1 MTPLHRLTPA
11 RFAAVRPMT
20 VRWADVDMYG
30 HLNNAAYYQ
39 LFDTVIN
46 AWTAEEAG
54 YDPVASPV
62 IGVVAESA
70 CRFLGEIRFGVRV
83 RAAVGVRALGRS
95 SVTYALALFG
105 ESEGED
111 GDGDGARLAA
121 FGHWVHVY
129 VRRED
134 GTATAPPPE
143 VRELLEKSVGEFPEF
158 HLGRAP
164 GAR

>member
-1 MTPLHRLTPA
+1 MNPLDRLTSA
-11 RFAAVRPMT
+11 DFAAVRPMT

-46 AWTAEEAG
+46 TWTAEEAG
-54 YDPVASPV
+54 YDPVGSPV

-70 CRFLGEIRFGVRV
+70 CRFLGEVRFGERV
-83 RAAVGVRALGRS
+83 HVAVGVRALGRS
-95 SVTYALALFG
+95 SVTYALGLFR
-105 ESEGED
+105 ET
-111 GDGDGARLAA
+111 GDGERPAA

-129 VRRED
+129 VRRAD
-134 GTATAPPPE
+134 GTATPPPPE
-143 VRELLEKSVGEFPEF
+143 VRELLEKSVGDFPEF
-158 HLGRAP
+158 RLGRGP